1 MITKYFK
8 QLQKQAISTPHKWRN
23 NQGIKRKLNEIGFSD
38 NEYYAVK
45 HGYFNEKYVSRKRPT
60 TRRA

>member
-1 MITKYFK
+1 MITQYFE
-8 QLQKQAISTPHKWRN
+8 QLQEQAISIPYKWRN

-45 HGYFNEKYVSRKRPT
+45 HGYFKEKYVSRKRPT
-60 TRRA
+60 TRRE